1 MKKSFVIIFS
11 LLVLSLFL
19 SSNFITSYWGVSG
32 CNPNDW
38 IFCFKQRNIPNNYDP
53 NIISSAFEIKGN
65 SCCRMPDN
73 DATSGNPLYAGI
85 VTDPAIYNQHETT
98 CPRAAGGIWNTQIAM
113 GLVQYSKGDECCQV
127 ARTKVDTTAIGSL
140 GETILTLENSYLY
153 QKSLCC
159 GLDNGLS
166 EIKGKK
172 GVASAC
178 CLVRRDS
185 STSSPSSA
193 TSTSEVS
200 NQVYDTTKEACCPSA
215 GVYDPSKQKCCPTT
229 WPDGIIRH
237 RLGEGNDCCAADLII
252 ESIDGKIQN
261 FPINI
266 AFDNRVKKCCDNPKT
281 NEPGQP
287 PKIIATQCP
296 STNQC
301 DQVYGPN
308 NYIKCGNSCCDKV
321 SEQCCAKNSGLAP
334 TCCPKTDTCTETNR
348 NVGGINIFKNSCS
361 GDACAP
367 GKSKCTTTNWGI
379 PNSVCCDTVKE
390 TCTYVNLIIEGKSR
404 AVAYCKKK
412 LPNCPVPCGTDG
424 EGKQICCDSTDRC
437 ETQGGAPICQA
448 NSCKVGD
455 ELCKGNVQINPD
467 QTYPYS
473 ICCPKNTCLIQPDGF
488 PKCVVK

>member
-200 NQVYDTTKEACCPSA
+200 NQVMIHPNKNV
-215 GVYDPSKQKCCPTT
+215 VY
-229 WPDGIIRH
+229 
-237 RLGEGNDCCAADLII
+237 
-252 ESIDGKIQN
+252 
-261 FPINI
+261 
-266 AFDNRVKKCCDNPKT
+266 
-281 NEPGQP
+281 
-287 PKIIATQCP
+287 
-296 STNQC
+296 
-301 DQVYGPN
+301 
-308 NYIKCGNSCCDKV
+308 
-321 SEQCCAKNSGLAP
+321 
-334 TCCPKTDTCTETNR
+334 
-348 NVGGINIFKNSCS
+348 
-361 GDACAP
+361 
-367 GKSKCTTTNWGI
+367 
-379 PNSVCCDTVKE
+379 
-390 TCTYVNLIIEGKSR
+390 
-404 AVAYCKKK
+404 
-412 LPNCPVPCGTDG
+412 
-424 EGKQICCDSTDRC
+424 
-437 ETQGGAPICQA
+437 
-448 NSCKVGD
+448 
-455 ELCKGNVQINPD
+455 
-467 QTYPYS
+467 
-473 ICCPKNTCLIQPDGF
+473 
-488 PKCVVK
+488 